1 MSRNAALPAMCRAPG
16 GQPHPLL
23 VDRLVYVQ
31 AGSTVAET
39 AQRIAQACA
48 EADIDPERAVACVE
62 PAPAP
67 AQPTSKASTRA
78 KPRKAASGPN
88 FERHAPPVPIHPSSL
103 TPLADHGKATPAP
116 AV

>member
-1 MSRNAALPAMCRAPG
+1 MSRKAPLPTMCRSPG

-48 EADIDPERAVACVE
+48 EAGVDPERAVACVE

-67 AQPTSKASTRA
+67 AQPISKANPQGQVAKGRQRA
-78 KPRKAASGPN
+78 GIEQRAAHLQNNPISG
-88 FERHAPPVPIHPSSL
+88 
-103 TPLADHGKATPAP
+103 ADDGDL
-116 AV
+116 